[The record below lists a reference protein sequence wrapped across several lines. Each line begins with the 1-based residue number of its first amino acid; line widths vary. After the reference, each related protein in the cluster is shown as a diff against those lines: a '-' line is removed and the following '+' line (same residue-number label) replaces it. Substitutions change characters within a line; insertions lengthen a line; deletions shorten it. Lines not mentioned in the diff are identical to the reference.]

1 MNFSKKGTM
10 EKQQRIQSASS
21 KLVKKTNIIIY
32 RTFLV
37 ALVLLILVG
46 ATSVYGVVSGLID
59 NAPDVEGLDL
69 SPSGFRTYL
78 YDTDGNVL
86 QTLVG
91 SDANR
96 EYVTID
102 KIPETL
108 QNAFIAI
115 EDERFL
121 SHNGIDVRGMFR
133 ALFSGISNRGFGQ
146 GASTITQQ
154 LLKNQVFDGGNESN
168 LILSFKRKIQEQYLA
183 IKLENIMP
191 KDKIL
196 ENYLNTINLGAN
208 TLGVQT
214 ASKRY
219 FNKNVD
225 ELTLSECAVIASITQ
240 SPTNLNPITNPE
252 SNAKRRDEV
261 LKNMLKLEMITK
273 AEYDEAM
280 ADDVY
285 SRIKETN
292 VMISS
297 SYKYNSYF
305 VDELI
310 EQVTSDLVNKLGY
323 TTTQA
328 ANKIYKGGLR
338 IYTTQDSS
346 MQNICDTVIND
357 MDYYPNS
364 TQYSLTY
371 ALSVQHADGTVTN
384 YSEGHI
390 KLYMNNDMKDKDF
403 DLYFDTEEEALPY
416 IEKFKEHVVGDG
428 DSILGEKY
436 NFTIEPQVS
445 FSIMDQ
451 HTGYV
456 KAIVG
461 GRGEKTGNLTLN
473 RATNTTRQPGSTFKV
488 LSTYLPALDRGNMTL
503 ASVQDDAEFYYPGT
517 KDLVNNWSG
526 KNDYKGLTTLRQAIK
541 RSMNVVTVKTLA
553 DITPQVGFDY
563 LKNLGFTTLVEN
575 RVEEDGR
582 SFSDIGLPLALGGI
596 TDGVTNLELNAAY
609 AAIANN
615 GNYQTPIFYTQITDS
630 EGTVLL
636 DNTSETKQV
645 MKASTA
651 WLLTD
656 AMKDVV
662 SAGGTGAGIKFSS
675 SNIPISGKTG
685 TTSNDADIWF
695 SGYTPYYTATIWC
708 GYDYSK
714 KMTNSSFHKKIWTA
728 IMDQIHANLDYKDFE
743 KPDTIKSATICT
755 KSGKLAIEGLCDHA
769 EGGSATKTEYF
780 AAGTMPTEFCDC
792 HVAVTICKDTG
803 KRATEFCPDTEE
815 KVFLIKTETSETDD
829 TPYILPLNLESDYC
843 TKHAHDV
850 GLGDESTPTP
860 KPQEPPTPIPTPDPV
875 VPPEP
880 LPDANVPPVDNSG
893 DDFINQ

>member
-1 MNFSKKGTM
+1 MNFSKKGTI
-10 EKQQRIQSASS
+10 EKQQKIQSASS

-37 ALVLLILVG
+37 AVVLLILVG
-46 ATSVYGVVSGLID
+46 ATSVYGVVSGLVD
-59 NAPDVEGLDL
+59 NAPDIEGLDL

-102 KIPETL
+102 KIPETV

-115 EDERFL
+115 EDERFRK
-121 SHNGIDVRGMFR
+121 HNGIDIRGMFR
-133 ALFSGISNRGFGQ
+133 AFFSGLGSGGFSQ

-154 LLKNQVFDGGNESN
+154 LLKNQVFDGGNENN
-168 LILSFKRKIQEQYLA
+168 LVLSFKRKIQEQYLA
-183 IKLENIMP
+183 VKLENIMP

-219 FNKNVD
+219 FNKNVW
-225 ELTLSECAVIASITQ
+225 ELTLSEAAVVASITQ

-252 SNAKRRDEV
+252 TNSKRRTEV
-261 LKNMLKLEMITK
+261 LKKMLELDMINQN
-273 AEYDEAM
+273 EYDEAM

-285 SRIKETN
+285 TRIHETN

-310 EQVTSDLVNKLGY
+310 EQVTNDLVEKLGY

-328 ANKIYKGGLR
+328 TNKIYKGGLR

-346 MQNICDTVIND
+346 MQNICDSVIND

-364 TQYSLTY
+364 TEYSLTY
-371 ALSVQHADGTVTN
+371 ALSIQHKDETVTN

-390 KLYMNNDMKDKDF
+390 KLFVNNELKDKKF
-403 DLYFDTEEEALPY
+403 DLYFDNEEEALPY
-416 IEKFKEHVVGDG
+416 IEKFKAHVIKEGDE
-428 DSILGEKY
+428 ILGEKY
-436 NFTIEPQVS
+436 NFTLEPQVS

-451 HTGYV
+451 HTGFV

-473 RATNTTRQPGSTFKV
+473 RATNTTRQPGSCFKI

-503 ASVQDDAEFYYPGT
+503 ATVQDDAEFYYPGT

-563 LKNLGFTTLVEN
+563 LLNLGFTTLVEN
-575 RVEEDGR
+575 RVEENGK
-582 SFSDIGLPLALGGI
+582 SYSDIGLPLALGGI

-609 AAIANN
+609 ASMAN
-615 GNYQTPIFYTQITDS
+615 GGIYQSPIFYTKITDS
-630 EGTVLL
+630 EGNVLL
-636 DNTSETKQV
+636 ENSSESKQV

-662 SAGGTGAGIKFSS
+662 SAGGTGSGIKFNNST
-675 SNIPISGKTG
+675 IPIAGKTG
-685 TTSNDADIWF
+685 TTSNSADIWF

-714 KMTNSSFHKKIWTA
+714 ELKNSNFHKKIWTA
-728 IMDQIHANLDYKDFE
+728 IMNKIHENLEYKDFA

-755 KSGKLAIEGLCDHA
+755 KCGKLAIEGLCDHA
-769 EGGSATKTEYF
+769 EGGSAVKTEYF
-780 AAGTMPTEFCDC
+780 AAGTVPTEFCSC
-792 HVAVTICKDTG
+792 HVAYTICKDTL
-803 KRATEFCPDTEE
+803 KRATAFCPNTEE
-815 KVFLIKTETSETDD
+815 KVYLIKAETSETDD
-829 TPYILPLNLESDYC
+829 TPYVLPIGFDTDYC
-843 TKHAHDV
+843 KLHEHGASIPSEDPSGGTTTPPIIP
-850 GLGDESTPTP
+850 STNPMA
-860 KPQEPPTPIPTPDPV
+860 PPIVDDKA
-875 VPPEP
+875 PEGGTEE
-880 LPDANVPPVDNSG
+880 DTSE
-893 DDFINQ
+893 

>member
-1 MNFSKKGTM
+1 MNFSKKGTL
-10 EKQQRIQSASS
+10 EKQQKIQSSSS

-37 ALVLLILVG
+37 AVILMILVG
-46 ATSVYGVVSGLID
+46 ATSVYGVVTGLID

-115 EDERFL
+115 EDERFY

-133 ALFSGISNRGFGQ
+133 ALFVGLSRGSFGQ

-168 LILSFKRKIQEQYLA
+168 LVVSFKRKIQEQYLA
-183 IKLENIMP
+183 VKLENIMP
-191 KDKIL
+191 KEKIL

-219 FNKNVD
+219 FNKTVQD
-225 ELTLSECAVIASITQ
+225 LTLSECAVIAGIAQ

-252 SNAKRRDEV
+252 NNAKRRDEV
-261 LKNMLKLEMITK
+261 LNLMLELGMITQS
-273 AEYDEAM
+273 EYDEAK

-285 SRIKETN
+285 QRIQDTN

-310 EQVTSDLVNKLGY
+310 EQVTSDLVEKLGY

-328 ANKIYKGGLR
+328 TNKIYKGGLR

-346 MQNICDTVIND
+346 IQNICDSVIND
-357 MDYYPNS
+357 MDYYPDS
-364 TQYSLTY
+364 TMYSLTY
-371 ALSVQHADGTVTN
+371 ALSVQHPDETVTN

-390 KLYMNNDMKDKDF
+390 KLFANNELKEKKF
-403 DLYFDTEEEALPY
+403 DLYFKDEKEALPY
-416 IEKFKEHVVGDG
+416 IEKFREHVVKAGDE
-428 DSILGEKY
+428 ILGEKY
-436 NFTIEPQVS
+436 NFTLEPQVS
-445 FSIMDQ
+445 FSVMDQ

-473 RATNTTRQPGSTFKV
+473 RATNTARQPGSCFKI
-488 LSTYLPALDRGNMTL
+488 LSTFLPALDRANMTL

-526 KNDYKGLTTLRQAIK
+526 RNDYKGLTTLRQAIK
-541 RSMNVVTVKTLA
+541 RSMNVVTVKTLD

-563 LKNLGFTTLVEN
+563 LLNLGFTTLVEN
-575 RVEEDGR
+575 RVEENGK
-582 SFSDIGLPLALGGI
+582 SYSDIGLPLALGGI

-609 AAIANN
+609 ASIAN
-615 GNYQTPIFYTQITDS
+615 GGIYQAPIFYTKITDS
-630 EGTVLL
+630 EGNVLL
-636 DNTSETKQV
+636 ENTSESKQV

-662 SAGGTGAGIKFSS
+662 SAGGTGAGIKFSG
-675 SNIPISGKTG
+675 SNIPIAGKTG
-685 TTSNDADIWF
+685 TTSNNADIWF
-695 SGYTPYYTATIWC
+695 SGYTPYYTATIWS
-708 GYDYSK
+708 GFDYSK
-714 KMTNSSFHKKIWTA
+714 PLSNTSFHKKIWTA
-728 IMDQIHANLDYKDFE
+728 IMDEIHEQLKYKDFE
-743 KPDTIKSATICT
+743 KPDTIKSAKICT

-769 EGGSATKTEYF
+769 EGGSAVKTEYF
-780 AAGTMPTEFCDC
+780 AAGTLPTEFCDS
-792 HVAVTICKDTG
+792 HVAITICKESG

-815 KVFLIKTETSETDD
+815 KVYLIKAETSDTDD
-829 TPYILPLNLESDYC
+829 TPYVLPIKLETDFC
-843 TKHAHDV
+843 KIHEHAPEVPEETPSSPTANPDPSQSPKPDT
-850 GLGDESTPTP
+850 GLLPPANDNEEST
-860 KPQEPPTPIPTPDPV
+860 D
-875 VPPEP
+875 
-880 LPDANVPPVDNSG
+880 
-893 DDFINQ
+893 

>member
-1 MNFSKKGTM
+1 MNFSKKGTI
-10 EKQQRIQSASS
+10 EKQQKIQSASS
-21 KLVKKTNIIIY
+21 KLVKKTNIIVY
-32 RTFLV
+32 RLFLV
-37 ALVLLILVG
+37 VVVLLIMVG
-46 ATSVYGVVSGLID
+46 STSVYGVVTGLID

-102 KIPETL
+102 KIPENL

-121 SHNGIDVRGMFR
+121 THNGIDVRGMFR
-133 ALFSGISNRGFGQ
+133 ALFSSLSKGSFSQ

-154 LLKNQVFDGGNESN
+154 LLKNQVFDGGNEN
-168 LILSFKRKIQEQYLA
+168 NMILSFKRKIQEQYLA
-183 IKLENIMP
+183 VKLENLMP
-191 KDKIL
+191 KTKIL

-219 FNKNVD
+219 FNKNVG

-240 SPTNLNPITNPE
+240 SPTNLNPITYPE
-252 SNAKRRDEV
+252 NNSKRRDDV
-261 LKNMLKLEMITK
+261 LNNMLKMDMISRS
-273 AEYDEAM
+273 EYNEAM
-280 ADDVY
+280 EDNVY
-285 SRIKETN
+285 ERIKDTN
-292 VMISS
+292 AIVSS

-310 EQVTSDLVNKLGY
+310 TQLMNDLVDKLGY

-328 ANKIYKGGLR
+328 YNKIYKGGLR

-346 MQNICDTVIND
+346 MQNICDTVINN
-357 MDYYPNS
+357 MDYYPNN
-364 TQYSLTY
+364 TNYSLTY
-371 ALSVQHADGTVTN
+371 ALTVQHEDETVTN

-390 KLYMNNDMKDKDF
+390 KLYMNNEMKDKKF
-403 DLYFDTEEEALPY
+403 DLSFKSEDEALPY
-416 IEKFKEHVVGDG
+416 IEKFKAHVVQKGDKV
-428 DSILGEKY
+428 LGEKY
-436 NFTIEPQVS
+436 SFTLEPQIS

-451 HTGYV
+451 STGYV

-461 GRGEKTGNLTLN
+461 GRGEKIGNLTLN
-473 RATNTTRQPGSTFKV
+473 RVVRKRQPGSCFKI
-488 LSTYLPALDRGNMTL
+488 LSTFLPALDRGNMTL
-503 ASVQDDAEFYYPGT
+503 ASVQDDAKYYYPGT

-563 LKNLGFTTLVEN
+563 LLNLGFTTLVEN
-575 RVEEDGR
+575 RVDEDGR

-609 AAIANN
+609 AAIAN
-615 GNYQTPIFYTQITDS
+615 GGIYQSPIFYTKITDS
-630 EGTVLL
+630 DGNVLL
-636 DNTSETKQV
+636 ENKSESKQV

-662 SAGGTGAGIKFSS
+662 SAGGTGSGIKFRY
-675 SNIPISGKTG
+675 SNIPIAGKTG
-685 TTSNDADIWF
+685 TTSNDYDIWF
-695 SGYTPYYTATIWC
+695 AGYTPYYTATIWC
-708 GYDYSK
+708 GYDYNK
-714 KMTNSSFHKKIWTA
+714 KLSDTSYHKKIWTA
-728 IMDQIHANLDYKDFE
+728 IMDKVHENLDKKDFE

-755 KSGKLAIEGLCDHA
+755 KCGKLALDICEHA
-769 EGGSATKTEYF
+769 QGGSAVRKEYF
-780 AAGTMPTEFCDC
+780 AAGTVPTEFCDC
-792 HVAVTICKDTG
+792 HVAVTVCKDSG
-803 KRATEFCPDTEE
+803 KRATEFCPNTED
-815 KVFLIKTETSETDD
+815 KVYLIKAESSDTDD
-829 TPYILPLNLESDYC
+829 TPYVLPIGLEDDYC
-843 TKHAHDV
+843 KLHDHAAT
-850 GLGDESTPTP
+850 TPTP
-860 KPQEPPTPIPTPDPV
+860 TPQDGATSPSNTPAIPIV
-875 VPPEP
+875 
-880 LPDANVPPVDNSG
+880 PDANVPPDNDNSYSTE
-893 DDFINQ
+893 

>member
-1 MNFSKKGTM
+1 MNFSKKGTI
-10 EKQQRIQSASS
+10 EKQQKIQSASS

-37 ALVLLILVG
+37 AVVLLILVG
-46 ATSVYGVVSGLID
+46 ATSAYGVVSGLID

-78 YDTDGNVL
+78 YDTDDNVL

-121 SHNGIDVRGMFR
+121 THNGIDIRGMFR
-133 ALFSGISNRGFGQ
+133 AFFNGLTSRSFSQ

-168 LILSFKRKIQEQYLA
+168 LIVSFKRKIQEQYLA

-240 SPTNLNPITNPE
+240 SPTNLNPITNQE
-252 SNAKRRDEV
+252 NNEVRRKDV
-261 LKNMLKLEMITK
+261 LNSMLDLKMITQ
-273 AEYDEAM
+273 AQYDEAM

-285 SRIKETN
+285 SRIQETN

-305 VDELI
+305 VDEVI
-310 EQVTSDLVNKLGY
+310 EQVTNDLVEKLGY

-338 IYTTQDSS
+338 IYTTQDNSI
-346 MQNICDTVIND
+346 QNICDTVIND
-357 MDYYPNS
+357 KDYYPDS
-364 TQYSLTY
+364 TQYALTY
-371 ALSVQHADGTVTN
+371 ALSVQHEDETVTN

-390 KLYMNNDMKDKDF
+390 KLYVNNELKDKDF
-403 DLYFDTEEEALPY
+403 DLYFKSEDEAMPY
-416 IEKFKEHVVGDG
+416 IEKFKKHYVQKGDTV
-428 DSILGEKY
+428 LGEKY
-436 NFTIEPQVS
+436 NFTLQPQVS
-445 FSIMDQ
+445 FSIIDQ
-451 HTGYV
+451 KTGYV

-473 RATNTTRQPGSTFKV
+473 RATNTTRQPGSCFKI
-488 LSTYLPALDRGNMTL
+488 LSTYLPALDRGTFTL
-503 ASVQDDAEFYYPGT
+503 ASVQDDAKYYYPGT

-553 DITPQVGFDY
+553 DLTPQVGFDY
-563 LKNLGFTTLVEN
+563 LTNLGFTTLVEN
-575 RVEEDGR
+575 RVDEDGR

-609 AAIANN
+609 ASIAN
-615 GNYQTPIFYTQITDS
+615 GGIYQSPIFYTKITDS
-630 EGTVLL
+630 EGNVLL
-636 DNTSETKQV
+636 ENKSESKQV

-662 SAGGTGAGIKFSS
+662 SAGGTGSGIKFSS

-695 SGYTPYYTATIWC
+695 SGYTPYYTATIWS
-708 GYDYSK
+708 GYDYAK
-714 KMTNSSFHKKIWTA
+714 KLSNSSFHKKIWTA
-728 IMDQIHANLDYKDFE
+728 IMDQVHEDLKNKDFE
-743 KPDTIKSATICT
+743 KPDTIKSAKICT
-755 KSGKLAIEGLCDHA
+755 KCGKLAIDGLCDHA
-769 EGGSATKTEYF
+769 EGGSAEKTEYF
-780 AAGTMPTEFCDC
+780 AAGTVPTEFCDC
-792 HVAVTICKDTG
+792 HVAVKICKDTG

-815 KVFLIKTETSETDD
+815 KVYLSKAESSKTDD
-829 TPYILPLNLESDYC
+829 TPYVLPIGLDSDYC
-843 TKHAHDV
+843 TVHTHSGAGETSD
-850 GLGDESTPTP
+850 DDATTPT
-860 KPQEPPTPIPTPDPV
+860 QSPTPPDSNAGDAIIPKED
-875 VPPEP
+875 
-880 LPDANVPPVDNSG
+880 
-893 DDFINQ
+893 Q

>member
-1 MNFSKKGTM
+1 MNFSKKGTI
-10 EKQQRIQSASS
+10 EKQHKIQSASS

-37 ALVLLILVG
+37 IVVLMILVG
-46 ATSVYGVVSGLID
+46 ATSAYGVVKGLID

-102 KIPETL
+102 KIPENVK
-108 QNAFIAI
+108 NAFIAI
-115 EDERFL
+115 EDERFM
-121 SHNGIDVRGMFR
+121 SHNGIDIRGMFR
-133 ALFSGISNRGFGQ
+133 AVFLGLSKREFSQ

-154 LLKNQVFDGGNESN
+154 LLKNQVFDGGNETN

-183 IKLENIMP
+183 VKLENIMP

-219 FNKNVD
+219 FNKNVQ
-225 ELTLSECAVIASITQ
+225 ELTLSEAAVIASITQ
-240 SPTNLNPITNPE
+240 SPANLNPITNPE
-252 SNAKRRDEV
+252 NNIKRRDEV
-261 LKNMLKLEMITK
+261 LKKMLELKMINQQ
-273 AEYDEAM
+273 EFDEAM

-285 SRIKETN
+285 TRIQETN

-310 EQVTSDLVNKLGY
+310 EQVTDDLVDKLGY

-328 ANKIYKGGLR
+328 SNKIYKGGLR

-346 MQNICDTVIND
+346 IQNICDSVIND

-364 TQYSLTY
+364 TKYSLTY
-371 ALSVQHADGTVTN
+371 ALSVEHTDGSVTN

-390 KLYMNNDMKDKDF
+390 KLYMNNEQKKKDF
-403 DLYFDTEEEALPY
+403 DLYFDDEKEALPY
-416 IEKFKEHVVGDG
+416 IEKFRKHVVKEGDT
-428 DSILGEKY
+428 ILGEKY
-436 NFTIEPQVS
+436 NFTLEPQVS

-451 HTGYV
+451 ATGYV

-473 RATNTTRQPGSTFKV
+473 RATNTTRQPGSCFKV

-503 ASVQDDAEFYYPGT
+503 ASVQDDAKYYYPGT

-563 LKNLGFTTLVEN
+563 LLNLGFTTLVEN
-575 RVEEDGR
+575 RVDKDGR

-609 AAIANN
+609 ASIAN
-615 GNYQTPIFYTQITDS
+615 GGIYQSPIFYTKITDS
-630 EGTVLL
+630 EGNVLL
-636 DNTSETKQV
+636 ENKSESKQV

-662 SAGGTGAGIKFSS
+662 SAGGTGSGIKFRS
-675 SNIPISGKTG
+675 SNIPIAGKTG
-685 TTSNDADIWF
+685 TTSNEVDIWF

-708 GYDYSK
+708 GYDYNK
-714 KMTNSSFHKKIWTA
+714 KLSNSSFHKKIWTA
-728 IMDQIHANLDYKDFE
+728 IMDKVHEELEYKDFE

-755 KSGKLAIEGLCDHA
+755 KCGKLAIEGLCDHA
-769 EGGSATKTEYF
+769 EGGSAAKTEYF
-780 AAGTMPTEFCDC
+780 AAGTVPTDFCDC
-792 HVAVTICKDTG
+792 HVAYTVCKESG
-803 KRATEFCPDTEE
+803 KRSTEYCPDTEE
-815 KVFLIKTETSETDD
+815 KVFLIKGETSDTDD
-829 TPYILPLNLESDYC
+829 TPYILPAGFDTKYC
-843 TKHAHDV
+843 TIHEHAPVPGEDIN
-850 GLGDESTPTP
+850 GENTSPSP
-860 KPQEPPTPIPTPDPV
+860 SPIPPTVPDTD
-875 VPPEP
+875 VPP
-880 LPDANVPPVDNSG
+880 DMNDNFTLG
-893 DDFINQ
+893 E